1 VQRHA
6 LALFLC
12 ENHGEEEVLP
22 MYGNQQPVYGNPYQ
36 MQYQQAQAPARSY
49 YQPMAAIP
57 QQTGLIQVTG
67 MEGAKAY
74 PLAPNSVAAL
84 FDADRDVMYIK
95 RTDAGGYPTIQA
107 YQFSPVQEAA
117 PSAQPEYVTRQEFD
131 ELKEMIA
138 NGKQPVRKAKPAAES
153 EE

>member
-1 VQRHA
+1 MFNQ
-6 LALFLC
+6 
-12 ENHGEEEVLP
+12 P
-22 MYGNQQPVYGNPYQ
+22 MYGNPYP
-36 MQYQQAQAPARSY
+36 MQYQQPQAPARSY
-49 YQPMAAIP
+49 YTPMAPIP
-57 QQTGLIQVTG
+57 QQQTAPGLIQVTG

-117 PSAQPEYVTRQEFD
+117 PSAQPEYVTREEF
-131 ELKEMIA
+131 EEWKAMIA
-138 NGKQPVRKAKPAAES
+138 PKKTKAADRK
-153 EE
+153 EEE

>member
-1 VQRHA
+1 MSM
-6 LALFLC
+6 FS
-12 ENHGEEEVLP
+12 
-22 MYGNQQPVYGNPYQ
+22 QPIYGNPYP
-36 MQYQQAQAPARSY
+36 MQYQQPQAPARSY
-49 YQPMAAIP
+49 YTPMTPIP
-57 QQTGLIQVTG
+57 QQQTAPGLIQVTG

-117 PSAQPEYVTRQEFD
+117 PSAQPEYVTRQEFE

>member
-1 VQRHA
+1 MSM
-6 LALFLC
+6 FS
-12 ENHGEEEVLP
+12 
-22 MYGNQQPVYGNPYQ
+22 QPIYGNPYP
-36 MQYQQAQAPARSY
+36 MQYQQPQAPARSY
-49 YQPMAAIP
+49 YTPMATIP
-57 QQTGLIQVTG
+57 QQQTAPGLIQVTG
-67 MEGAKAY
+67 LEGAKAY
-74 PLAPNSVAAL
+74 PLAPNAEVAL

-138 NGKQPVRKAKPAAES
+138 NGKQPVRKSKPAADS

>member
-1 VQRHA
+1 M
-6 LALFLC
+6 F
-12 ENHGEEEVLP
+12 
-22 MYGNQQPVYGNPYQ
+22 GNQPIYGNPYP
-36 MQYQQAQAPARSY
+36 MQYQQPQAPARSY
-49 YQPMAAIP
+49 YTPMAPIP
-57 QQTGLIQVTG
+57 QQQTAPGLIQVTG

-107 YQFSPVQEAA
+107 YQFAPVQEAA

>member
-1 VQRHA
+1 M
-6 LALFLC
+6 F
-12 ENHGEEEVLP
+12 
-22 MYGNQQPVYGNPYQ
+22 GNQQLYGNPYTL
-36 MQYQQAQAPARSY
+36 QYQQPQAPARSY
-49 YQPMAAIP
+49 YTPMAPIP
-57 QQTGLIQVTG
+57 QQQTAPGLIQVTG

>member
-1 VQRHA
+1 M
-6 LALFLC
+6 F
-12 ENHGEEEVLP
+12 
-22 MYGNQQPVYGNPYQ
+22 GNQQLYGNPYP
-36 MQYQQAQAPARSY
+36 MQYQQPQAPARSY
-49 YQPMAAIP
+49 YTPMTPIP
-57 QQTGLIQVTG
+57 QQQTAPGLIQVTG

-117 PSAQPEYVTRQEFD
+117 PSAQPEYVTREEFN
-131 ELKEMIA
+131 ELKEA
-138 NGKQPVRKAKPAAES
+138 VLNGKQPVRKAKPAAES

>member
-1 VQRHA
+1 
-6 LALFLC
+6 
-12 ENHGEEEVLP
+12 
-22 MYGNQQPVYGNPYQ
+22 MYGNQQPIYGNPYQ
-36 MQYQQAQAPARSY
+36 MQFQQPQAPARSY
-49 YQPMAAIP
+49 YQPMATIP

-95 RTDAGGYPTIQA
+95 RTDAGGYPTIAA
-107 YQFSPVQEAA
+107 YEFKPLQETA
-117 PSAQPEYVTRQEFD
+117 PSAQPEYVTREEFN

-153 EE
+153 DE